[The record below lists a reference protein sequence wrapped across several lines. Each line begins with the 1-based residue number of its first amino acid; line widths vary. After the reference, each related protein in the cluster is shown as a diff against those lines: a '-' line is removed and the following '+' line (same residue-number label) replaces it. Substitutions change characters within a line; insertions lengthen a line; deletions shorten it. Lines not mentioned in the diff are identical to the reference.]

1 MENQD
6 SLISSMSSTISS
18 MPDSMVADGL
28 LPALYAEIFEA
39 DFVWQILAFALALS
53 FAFFGKVLLQKQELM
68 RRFQILSGLIFPI
81 LAVVFLACGIAALEQ
96 LQLHFGFLDLATA
109 LASALILVEALVMM
123 VRSAF
128 PNNRFLSAYEKIIAL
143 AIWLWMALYITDIA
157 PLLIARLDS
166 IAFVVGQTRFSLW
179 RLLNG
184 MVLVLLVLVLC
195 FWLSAVVEQR
205 LMHIKT
211 WDMSLRIIGVR
222 IVKAFFLVLGG
233 LMSLSILGINMTALS
248 VFTGA
253 LGVGLG
259 FGFQKI
265 ASNYVSGFIIL
276 FERSIQLGNFVSISG
291 LTGKVTQIT
300 TRFTVLKNA
309 AGEEIIVPNEMLV
322 SNIVQ
327 NKTLSDSLLKTT
339 LDIGISYGSDV
350 DLALRIIQECALNE
364 ERVLKDPAPIVLLNS
379 FGDFSINLTLGF
391 WIKDP
396 ENGTALLSSNINRA
410 IWQRFKE
417 EGVEM
422 PFPQREVRILK
433 N

>member
-81 LAVVFLACGIAALEQ
+81 LAVIFLACGIAALEQ

-143 AIWLWMALYITDIA
+143 AIWFWMALYITDIA

-179 RLLNG
+179 RLFNG

>member
-1 MENQD
+1 MNQT
-6 SLISSMSSTISS
+6 LETTQT
-18 MPDSMVADGL
+18 L
-28 LPALYAEIFEA
+28 LPLLTQEFLGENFFIQMALLFSALS
-39 DFVWQILAFALALS
+39 LAFLG
-53 FAFFGKVLLQKQELM
+53 AFFLKNKNYFVHSLFLKNLYQ
-68 RRFQILSGLIFPI
+68 RLIFPV
-81 LAVVFLACGIAALEQ
+81 LAVVFLGFSEVF
-96 LQLHFGFLDLATA
+96 LHKIGQAFAFVELFLSLS
-109 LASALILVEALVMM
+109 SALVLVRFLVLV
-123 VRSAF
+123 VRYTF

-143 AIWLWMALYITDIA
+143 AIWFWMALYITDIA

-179 RLLNG
+179 RLFNG

>member
-143 AIWLWMALYITDIA
+143 TIWLWMALYIADIA

-179 RLLNG
+179 RLFNG

>member
-128 PNNRFLSAYEKIIAL
+128 PNNRFLSTYEKIIAL
-143 AIWLWMALYITDIA
+143 AIWFWMALYITDIA